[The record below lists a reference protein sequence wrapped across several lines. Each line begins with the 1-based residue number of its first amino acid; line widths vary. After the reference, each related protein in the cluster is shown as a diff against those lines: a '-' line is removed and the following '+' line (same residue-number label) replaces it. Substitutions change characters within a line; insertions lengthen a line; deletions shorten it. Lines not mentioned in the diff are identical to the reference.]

1 MTINQAILAAG
12 MAAFILLGQP
22 ARAHADAGTRGGGCG
37 QSRQDMKDHG
47 LDRMTRFLGLSTEQ
61 QQAMKAVEDKYG
73 PEMRELRQLSF
84 DNRKALDKMDASD
97 PKLQELAA
105 AQGKTL
111 ADMMVLRKQMRAQME
126 QTLTDAQRQ
135 KLKTLYEH
143 RREQRGH
150 PGAWQERMGPS

>member
-22 ARAHADAGTRGGGCG
+22 ARAHADAGTRGDGCG
-37 QSRQDMKDHG
+37 QSRQEMKGHG
-47 LDRMTRFLGLSTEQ
+47 LERMTRLLGLSTGQ

-84 DNRKALDKMDASD
+84 DHPKALDKMDAGD

-150 PGAWQERMGPS
+150 SGAWQERMDPS